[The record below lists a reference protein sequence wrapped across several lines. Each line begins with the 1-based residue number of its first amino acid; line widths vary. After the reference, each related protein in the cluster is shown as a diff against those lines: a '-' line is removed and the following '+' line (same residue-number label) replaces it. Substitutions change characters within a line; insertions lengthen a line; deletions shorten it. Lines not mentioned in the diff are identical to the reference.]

1 MIIAVDFDGTIV
13 MDDFPDIGYP
23 VPNAINTIQKLIDN
37 DHKIVLWTAR
47 SGKYLDEAVEFLRD
61 EGITL
66 WGINSNPTQHKW
78 SSSPKAHCDMFIDDK
93 AFGCPLMYDVGS
105 DTYHVEWTYI
115 QENMV
120 MQGII

>member
-37 DHKIVLWTAR
+37 DHKIVLWTVR

-78 SSSPKAHCDMFIDDK
+78 SSSPKAHCHLYIDDK
-93 AFGCPLMYDVGS
+93 AFGCPLMYDPHLDMSYVQ
-105 DTYHVEWTYI
+105 WTDI
-115 QENMV
+115 QEYFTMK
-120 MQGII
+120 GII